1 MSALAWLIIVFAPT
15 VAVAERAPHF
25 SGGFGDYYVG
35 VLYRAGR
42 YLDATALAKNLLD
55 ADWTRRELACV
66 NTVLRANLV
75 VQIHRRMGRKHPDPG
90 VLRSGV
96 LGAIVLGARVSAL
109 RQWVRGPEAA
119 PSPMQLETAGIPPT
133 IASRVMGWHRV
144 RLAATDPVPL
154 RATPATEYPA
164 RITIPVLRETTLKQV
179 AQPAKSYEPPRLKP
193 ADVAPAEPEP
203 APEPVRKPKAA
214 PRTATSSQSKKP
226 APPTQHLEPWMERV
240 FVN

>member
-1 MSALAWLIIVFAPT
+1 MSALASMIIVFAPA

-25 SGGFGDYYVG
+25 SGRFGDYYVG

-55 ADWTRRELACV
+55 ANWTRRELACV
-66 NTVLRANLV
+66 NTVLRADLV
-75 VQIHRRMGRKHPDPG
+75 AQIHRRMGRKHPDPG
-90 VLRSGV
+90 VLGAGV
-96 LGAIVLGARVSAL
+96 LGAHVSAL

-133 IASRVMGWHRV
+133 IASRVMGWHRAG
-144 RLAATDPVPL
+144 LAATDPVPL

-164 RITIPVLRETTLKQV
+164 RITIPVVRETTLNQV
-179 AQPAKSYEPPRLKP
+179 VQPAKSYEPPRLKP